1 MVTISE
7 IDDVLAENYFG
18 IGAIGRDAINAM
30 WEDFAHGRLDNNS
43 ERVIIPELLKL
54 THYVI
59 DNGLLNKSV
68 GVNGEWSD

>member
-1 MVTISE
+1 
-7 IDDVLAENYFG
+7 
-18 IGAIGRDAINAM
+18 M
-30 WEDFAHGRLDNNS
+30 WEDFAHGRLDDNS

-68 GVNGEWSD
+68 GANGEWSD

>member
-18 IGAIGRDAINAM
+18 IGAIGRDAVNAM
-30 WEDFAHGRLDNNS
+30 WEDFAHGRLDDNA
-43 ERVIIPELLKL
+43 EQVIIPELLKL

-68 GVNGEWSD
+68 GANGEWSD

>member
-30 WEDFAHGRLDNNS
+30 WEDFAHGRLDDNS
-43 ERVIIPELLKL
+43 ELVIIPELLKL

-68 GVNGEWSD
+68 GANGEWSD

>member
-7 IDDVLAENYFG
+7 INDVLAENYFG

-30 WEDFAHGRLDNNS
+30 WEDFAHGRLDDNP
-43 ERVIIPELLKL
+43 EQVIIPELLKL

-59 DNGLLNKSV
+59 DNRLLNKSV
-68 GVNGEWSD
+68 GANGEWSD